1 MDRIMAIKNKVHISE
16 WSEMVRACRSSGLT
30 VQQWCNSNGINIK
43 TYYYRLRKV
52 REALCE
58 DTHDIVQIPINSVN
72 AVSVTS
78 SIKINAGNLN
88 VELPDTIPA
97 ATLRSVIEVLK
108 C

>member
-1 MDRIMAIKNKVHISE
+1 MDRIMEIKNKVRINE
-16 WSEMVRACRSSGLT
+16 WSEMVKDCRSSGLT
-30 VQQWCNSNGINIK
+30 VQQWCDANGMNIK

-58 DTHDIVQIPINSVN
+58 ETHGIVRIPLNTGN
-72 AVSVTS
+72 SVTS

-88 VELPDTIPA
+88 LELPETIPS
-97 ATLRSVIEVLK
+97 ATLVSLIEALK

>member
-16 WSEMVRACRSSGLT
+16 WSEMVRACRGSGLT

-52 REALCE
+52 REAVCE
-58 DTHDIVQIPINSVN
+58 DAHDIVQIPLNTSNS
-72 AVSVTS
+72 AAAS
-78 SIKINAGNLN
+78 SIKINMGNLN
-88 VELPDTIPA
+88 VELPDTISA
-97 ATLRSVIEVLK
+97 ATLVSVIEALK

>member
-1 MDRIMAIKNKVHISE
+1 MDKIMAIKNKVRVSE
-16 WSEMVRACRSSGLT
+16 WSEMVRVCRSSGLT
-30 VQQWCNSNGINIK
+30 VQQWCNLNGINIK

-58 DTHDIVQIPINSVN
+58 DTHDIVQIPINSAN
-72 AVSVTS
+72 TGSVTS

-97 ATLRSVIEVLK
+97 ATLCSVIEVLK